1 MDENEAEEL
10 FRRLYTG
17 IVATTDTHLIRDML
31 LALDYLPLAIAGAA
45 AYMRTT
51 GTLPTKYLEM
61 FNSTGQARLL
71 MEKFN
76 DIHREPQKTGPG
88 AQKRRKV

>member
-1 MDENEAEEL
+1 MDENEGEEL

-17 IVATTDTHLIRDML
+17 IVATTDTGDML

-51 GTLPTKYLEM
+51 GTLSTEYLKM
-61 FNSTGQARLL
+61 FNSTRTSPDGEVQ
-71 MEKFN
+71 
-76 DIHREPQKTGPG
+76 
-88 AQKRRKV
+88 